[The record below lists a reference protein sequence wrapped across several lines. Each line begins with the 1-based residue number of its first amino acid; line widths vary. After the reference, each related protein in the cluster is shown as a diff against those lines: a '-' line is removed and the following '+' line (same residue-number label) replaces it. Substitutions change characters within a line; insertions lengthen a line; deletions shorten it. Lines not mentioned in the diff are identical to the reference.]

1 MIYSFTKDIDPIC
14 LIEFFTSVGW
24 QNINITVLQK
34 AIQNS
39 IPISLWDE
47 QTLVGFVRVISDGA
61 TFSSI
66 WDLAIRPEYQGQGL
80 GTFLMNLAVQQCRT
94 PLIFILSDDSAV
106 SFYAKMGFANNRPNC
121 TPLFLNCNEL

>member
-1 MIYSFTKDIDPIC
+1 MIYSFTKDIDLIC
-14 LIEFFTSVGW
+14 LIELFNSVGW
-24 QNINITVLQK
+24 QSIDITTLQK

-47 QTLVGFVRVISDGA
+47 RVLVGFVRVVSDGV

-66 WDLAIRPEYQGQGL
+66 SELAIRPEYQGQGL
-80 GTFLMNLAVQQCRT
+80 GTFLINLAVQQCRT
-94 PLIFILSDDSAV
+94 PFIFTLADNSAV
-106 SFYAKMGFANNRPNC
+106 NFYTGLGFTGGSRNC